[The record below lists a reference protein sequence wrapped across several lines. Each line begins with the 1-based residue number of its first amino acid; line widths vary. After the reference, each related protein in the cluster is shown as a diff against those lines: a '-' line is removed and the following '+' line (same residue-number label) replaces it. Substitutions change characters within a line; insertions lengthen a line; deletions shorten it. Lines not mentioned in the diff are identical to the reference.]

1 MEEVA
6 VTAEEWIERE
16 YDRIAAE
23 YGTDGVTV
31 KEARDL
37 AAQRY
42 EAAVQSGEIEREG
55 IDLYAEGL
63 NLFDRIVRPLRQSR
77 KKALQN
83 DMQTIVAALNDE
95 TILGSEDPI
104 LHVAFPLGTQDGR
117 DKVLA
122 LWTREDWRAA
132 AMTRYRNAAEVTAA
146 AQIFDEQADLIV
158 QRMAQHGA
166 VILSELFGMGD
177 AA

>member
-1 MEEVA
+1 M
-6 VTAEEWIERE
+6 TTEEWIERE

-104 LHVAFPLGTQDGR
+104 LHVAFPLGTH
-117 DKVLA
+117 
-122 LWTREDWRAA
+122 
-132 AMTRYRNAAEVTAA
+132 MTRYRNAAEVTAA